1 MTTAARPHPRRPGV
15 RLALALAGLALAACG
30 SGSHPPAGVDAAPG
44 LPATVTERTT
54 EVVGAGGLR
63 LGAVLTLPAAVA
75 GRTAV
80 PAVLIVPGLGA
91 LDHNAVAA
99 AGTPDAE
106 NDTLSSSLNRN
117 SPGSVDPLYQ
127 DLAQALARAGMASLR
142 YDKRGTA
149 ASRLPPDRALSL
161 DDEVADAKAALAFLG
176 ERREIGTSPLAVLG
190 HDAGGVIAL
199 RAAAGN
205 PQVRAAVLVS
215 TPGRPLVD
223 VLAGDTTRLRGAAL
237 GDQERAAVASLL
249 ASGKVPAP
257 ASLPAL
263 LRPVLPAGADAYL
276 VSLFSLDPVAEARAS
291 VVPALLVRGGADRTV
306 TADDTDLLAAAF
318 AGRAEVLFG
327 AADANH
333 NLAGPGGRDTDTADK
348 LSTWVKA
355 RLTG

>member
-1 MTTAARPHPRRPGV
+1 MAARPHPRRPIV
-15 RLALALAGLALAACG
+15 RLALALALAGLALGACG
-30 SGSHPPAGVDAAPG
+30 SGSHTPVVDDAAVS
-44 LPATVTERTT
+44 LPATITERPT

-75 GRTAV
+75 GQTAV

-127 DLAQALARAGMASLR
+127 DLAQALARAGLASLR

-149 ASRLPPDRALSL
+149 ASRLPAERALSF

-176 ERREIGTSPLAVLG
+176 ARREIGASPLAVLG
-190 HDAGGVIAL
+190 HDEGGVVAL

-205 PQVRAAVLVS
+205 PQVKAAVLVS

-249 ASGKVPAP
+249 ASGKVPA
-257 ASLPAL
+257 ATSLPAL
-263 LRPVLPAGADAYL
+263 LRPIFPPGADAYL
-276 VSLFSLDPVAEARAS
+276 VSLFSLDPVAEAKAA
-291 VVPALLVRGGADRTV
+291 VVPTLLVRGGADRTV
-306 TADDTDLLAAAF
+306 AADDTDLLAAAF
-318 AGRAEVLFG
+318 AGRVEVLVAG
-327 AADANH
+327 VDANH
-333 NLAGPGGRDTDTADK
+333 NLAGPDGRDTGTADT

-355 RLTG
+355 RLTA